1 MNVAMKTLCKM
12 FLLGFVAC
20 ILSGCPIC
28 AYHDFTW
35 HIAVLSED
43 SLLIEYPQYVYVSVS
58 STQYGEKVHYSKSE
72 QYRVKGDLF
81 ITGNY
86 GYSNLRSDEN
96 RKYRESEQK
105 VKITRLSSNAPVK
118 IIVDGYEG
126 HVSPEDLGWLPESE
140 NVRDSVFEE
149 LVHWYGEEKMV
160 VMPVDMNEAVV
171 SVYKP
176 NALP

>member
-1 MNVAMKTLCKM
+1 MKTLCKM

-20 ILSGCPIC
+20 VLSGCPIC
-28 AYHDFTW
+28 SYRDFTW
-35 HIAVLSED
+35 TIAVLSED
-43 SLLIEYPQYVYVSVS
+43 SLLIEYPQYVYVNVS
-58 STQYGEKVHYSKSE
+58 SGQRDNTLHYPHNEKY
-72 QYRVKGDLF
+72 QVKGDLF

>member
-1 MNVAMKTLCKM
+1 M
-12 FLLGFVAC
+12 
-20 ILSGCPIC
+20 
-28 AYHDFTW
+28 
-35 HIAVLSED
+35 
-43 SLLIEYPQYVYVSVS
+43 LIEYPQYVYVNVS
-58 STQYGEKVHYSKSE
+58 SGQRDNTLHYPHNEKY
-72 QYRVKGDLF
+72 QVKGDLF

-86 GYSNLRSDEN
+86 GYSNLQRDEN

-126 HVSPEDLGWLPESE
+126 HVSPSDLGWLPESE